1 MSKYI
6 SDAFKKEI
14 QKSKYTY
21 EKFAALVGLNSRQ
34 NLSAWLNH
42 KEDDAWLYD
51 DIKMFCR
58 VLNINHGLF
67 LQDVDR
73 KRSDY

>member
-6 SDAFKKEI
+6 SDTFKREI
-14 QKSKYTY
+14 QRSKFTY
-21 EKFAALVGLNSRQ
+21 EKFAEKVGLNSKQ

-42 KEDDAWLYD
+42 KEDDTWGYD
-51 DIKMFCR
+51 DIKVFCR
-58 VLNINHGLF
+58 VLNINHVLF

-73 KRSDY
+73 KRGNN